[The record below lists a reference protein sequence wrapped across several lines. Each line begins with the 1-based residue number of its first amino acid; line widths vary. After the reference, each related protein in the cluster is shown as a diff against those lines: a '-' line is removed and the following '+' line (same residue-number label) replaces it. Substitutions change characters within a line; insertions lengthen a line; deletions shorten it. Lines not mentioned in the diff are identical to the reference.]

1 MPELLVELL
10 SEEIPARMQA
20 RAADDLRRLVT
31 DGLKGAGLE
40 FTEARAFVTP
50 RRLALVVDGIPSK
63 QPAVTEERRGPR
75 ADAPER
81 AIQGFLKGN
90 GLTLDQ
96 CEKRTTP
103 KGDFLFAVI
112 EKKGQATE
120 DVMKAL
126 LPTLIFDFPWP
137 KGMYWGEKGAV
148 LRWIRPLRR
157 VLCLF
162 GGESISISE
171 KLVAIDST
179 LQLPPDN
186 NTVGHR
192 FLSPEPFKVRD
203 FADYEAKLREVYVM
217 LDADERRKAIAGQA
231 EKLAKKEKLAVM
243 PDDALLAEVAGLVE
257 WPVALMGRIDEAFMD
272 LPEEVLST
280 AMRHHQKYFSVVD
293 AKGKLAPR
301 FIVVANTEAT
311 DGGKAIIAGNER
323 VLRARLADARYFWDQ
338 DRKRSLESRVADL
351 SGMVFQEK
359 LGSVA
364 DKAERM
370 AALARVLAEHTG
382 ADADLAERAG
392 RLAKA
397 DLTTEMVVEF
407 PVLQGVMGRY
417 YALADGDPAEVAE
430 AIADHYAPQGPADR
444 CPSAPVSVAVA
455 LADKI
460 DSLVGFWAI
469 DEKPTGSKDP
479 YALRRAA
486 LGVIRLIV
494 DNGHRLPLRT
504 VFLQACSDSGF
515 RADTTKYGWIVAEL
529 LDFFAERLKVQFRD
543 RGVRHDLISAVFAQR
558 QTDFVRELESSTDAP
573 IPGEVDLIRVLA
585 RVDALSKFLDTK
597 DGADLLV
604 AYRRA
609 ANIVRDEEKKDGEIY
624 QPAVYQSGLAE
635 GREFELWSELER
647 VRDDIEPTLEREEF
661 EKAMKILSRLRGP
674 VDKFFEEV
682 RVNVEAATLREN
694 RLCLLSYIVWVM
706 DLVADFSKIEG

>member
-479 YALRRAA
+479 YAVRRAA

-529 LDFFAERLKVQFRD
+529 LHFFAERLKVQFRD

>member
-137 KGMYWGEKGAV
+137 KGMYWGENGAV

-609 ANIVRDEEKKDGEIY
+609 ANIVRDEEKNDGEIY